1 VFQLHVGFKVFMSF
15 RYDATCELSVAFK
28 DEEGIDGGGLTKTLL
43 TMVSALYVV
52 GVNFLCRNRN
62 HDFKFFC

>member
-1 VFQLHVGFKVFMSF
+1 MCFKVFISF

-43 TMVSALYVV
+43 TMVSALYA
-52 GVNFLCRNRN
+52 GVNLCAG
-62 HDFKFFC
+62 FGIMT